1 MFNLHN
7 LVKLIFAVIFLL
19 IVTYVYTFFNE
30 DKTKY
35 INYDNMP
42 DLSAAYLAEEEI
54 ATATK
59 KLQSS
64 SLRPATVVTHNVD
77 NEMVIA
83 LTLDGLPRK
92 ATVER
97 LLDVLEKHN
106 AEAAF
111 FVEGSN
117 AAGSKESVE
126 AIEGKCH
133 TIGNYTY
140 IGLAKLDKAIP
151 AEAIKQLCMGQKV
164 LSVTGNF
171 TPTLFKAPK
180 TRYDLP
186 LLRIASACGLE
197 SAVKTDYFLS
207 GDELSSVEAA
217 TKAVAAI
224 KPGSI
229 VSLVINRPI
238 EVITQKEGIID
249 DKPAFDKKPSLQLQP
264 KTEVKHQDVVE
275 ALDNLLTACKNQG
288 IEVVPL
294 KKLRTVRLAS
304 TESFGSKLAQRIALL
319 WDFRLQGI
327 AYAAEPYADLRKR
340 NGGVQAEEIKYV
352 LTTEQAVCF
361 AFVGFSKPDD
371 VNVVLDRLVQIN
383 SRGTFFVDNRDI
395 NKNPQLIERILRE
408 GHELGIAIYAK
419 KSGSFASVCRDIET
433 TQKLLKNKYGV
444 ETNLVKQPWGAIAD
458 YTKEA
463 VSAMGCKLVSQNV
476 NVVQSR
482 HKDYT
487 NALDILPELFG
498 RFVYSVGRGW
508 IINFR
513 MDYYTK
519 PDLCADIMQLIK
531 EQKID
536 NIAYWSFDDDP
547 ERNPYNDS
555 AYKVKPLGEVMAN
568 QKYTYSLPATNI
580 PAHLQYENNRMV
592 ADGETLHDYI
602 SKRYIGTSTVNINS
616 NTLGLT
622 QENLRHL
629 DTSGVVHT
637 NKPVVFFSFDD
648 WGTDA
653 PINHLLYVFRKHKVK
668 GSFFIL
674 AHNIKNNPNLL
685 RAIAAEGHDI
695 ACHTYTHRPF
705 AVVGKHGQLSAGQS
719 REAAF
724 DDLRTAYLELVRIT
738 GDVQVDGRY
747 SLTRYFRPPTLTVS
761 KIGFEELYNNGYDY
775 IISGS
780 TSTHDYEAQSLYEM
794 IDSIRVGLY
803 KDGRVIKG
811 ATFVM
816 HMSDAS
822 KYTARA
828 LDILLIK
835 NEKKD
840 DNDPTKFMV
849 GRLSDY
855 LIDGYDQS
863 NRQATL
869 KLQEANGH

>member
-1 MFNLHN
+1 MLNRHN

-19 IVTYVYTFFNE
+19 IATYVYTFFTE
-30 DKTKY
+30 DRAEY
-35 INYDNMP
+35 RNYDNVP
-42 DLSAAYLAEEEI
+42 DLSAAYAAEEEI

-59 KLQSS
+59 KLQDSN
-64 SLRPATVVTHNVD
+64 LRPATVVTHNVD
-77 NEMVIA
+77 NKRVIA

-92 ATVER
+92 ATVDR

-126 AIEGKCH
+126 AIEGKGH

-140 IGLAKLDKAIP
+140 IGLAKLDKVMP
-151 AEAIKQLCMGQKV
+151 EEAIKQLCMGQKA
-164 LSVTGNF
+164 LNVTGNF
-171 TPTLFKAPK
+171 TPTLFKAPQ
-180 TRYDLP
+180 TRYDVP
-186 LLRIASACGLE
+186 LLKIASACELE
-197 SAVKTDYFLS
+197 SAVKTDRFLS
-207 GDELSSVEAA
+207 GEELSSLEAA
-217 TKAVAAI
+217 TKAVATI

-229 VSLVINRPI
+229 VSLVINRPM
-238 EVITQKEGIID
+238 EVIIQKEGAID

-294 KKLRTVRLAS
+294 KKLRTVRLAY
-304 TESFGSKLAQRIALL
+304 TESFGRKLAQRIAML

-327 AYAAEPYADLRKR
+327 AYAAESYADLRKR
-340 NGGVQAEEIKYV
+340 NGGAQAEEIKYV

-361 AFVGFSKPDD
+361 AFVGFSKPDN
-371 VNVVLDRLVQIN
+371 VNVVLERLSQMN
-383 SRGTFFVDNRDI
+383 SRGTFFVDSRDI
-395 NKNPQLIERILRE
+395 NNNPHLMQRILRE
-408 GHELGIAIYAK
+408 GHELGIATYAK
-419 KSGSFASVCRDIET
+419 KSGSFASVCRDIEA

-444 ETNLVKQPWGAIAD
+444 ETNLVKQPWGAISD

-463 VSAMGCKLVSQNV
+463 IAAMGCRLVSQNV

-547 ERNPYNDS
+547 ERNPHNNS

-568 QKYTYSLPATNI
+568 QKYTYSLPATDI
-580 PAHLQYENNRMV
+580 PPHLQHENNSMMV
-592 ADGETLHDYI
+592 NGETLHDYI
-602 SKRYIGTSTVNINS
+602 SKRYIGAGTVNIDS
-616 NTLGLT
+616 NTLGFT

-685 RAIAAEGHDI
+685 RAIAEEGHDI
-695 ACHTYTHRPF
+695 ACHTYTHKPF
-705 AVVGKHGQLSAGQS
+705 AVVGKREQLSAGQS
-719 REAAF
+719 RVDTF

-738 GDVQVDGRY
+738 GDVQVDGKY
-747 SLTRYFRPPTLTVS
+747 SLTRYFRPPTLTIS
-761 KIGFEELYNNGYDY
+761 KAGFEELYNNGYDY

-794 IDSIRVGLY
+794 IDNIRVGLY

-828 LDILLIK
+828 LDVLLTE
-835 NEKKD
+835 NERKS
-840 DNDPTKFMV
+840 NFDPTKFIV

-855 LIDGYDQS
+855 LVEGYDQS
-863 NRQATL
+863 KRQATL
-869 KLQEANGH
+869 KLQEAYGH